1 MVKFDHMTLPV
12 ANVRSSRAWYV
23 GNLGF
28 KVEFERGGI
37 TAIQDSAGF
46 TVFLRAAEKRL
57 LGDRVTRNF

>member
-1 MVKFDHMTLPV
+1 
-12 ANVRSSRAWYV
+12 V